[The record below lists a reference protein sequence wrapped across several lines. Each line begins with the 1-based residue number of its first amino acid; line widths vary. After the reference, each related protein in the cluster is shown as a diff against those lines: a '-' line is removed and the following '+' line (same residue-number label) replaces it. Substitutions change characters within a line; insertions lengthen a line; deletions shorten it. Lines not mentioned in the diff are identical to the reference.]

1 VAFSRIH
8 RSDDE
13 RDEGRQR
20 TLTAGRSSGY
30 LDDINDDF
38 RQSCELLSR
47 QIDDITQDDPL
58 DALYATTKVQR
69 ILEERQRHAVRI
81 AARTHSWADIG
92 AALGVSKQAAHQRFA
107 KPWAETLKHEL
118 KGEAVALKAAHR
130 ENDPERVA
138 AVTAKFESVVGEFKA
153 VRKANRR
160 SR

>member
-1 VAFSRIH
+1 M
-8 RSDDE
+8 
-13 RDEGRQR
+13 
-20 TLTAGRSSGY
+20 
-30 LDDINDDF
+30 NDDF
-38 RQSCELLSR
+38 RQTCELLSR
-47 QIDDITQDDPL
+47 QIDDIAQDDPL

-118 KGEAVALKAAHR
+118 KGEAVALKAAQR